1 MDAISKNPKL
11 LVRKEESQLCDQVYI
26 YGVFFFFLILRLFDI
41 CPQVKNASQL

>member
-26 YGVFFFFLILRLFDI
+26 YGVFFFFNTKIIWYL
-41 CPQVKNASQL
+41 SSG